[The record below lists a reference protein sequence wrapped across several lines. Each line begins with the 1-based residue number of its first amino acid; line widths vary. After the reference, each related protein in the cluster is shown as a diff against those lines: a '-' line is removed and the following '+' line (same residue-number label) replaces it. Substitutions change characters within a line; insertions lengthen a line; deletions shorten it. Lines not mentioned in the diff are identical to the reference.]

1 MFKLIFSDLHT
12 SKVMTRILFLVNLF
26 LFVVA
31 IWVSWVFPFLFPTL
45 VSHPFVKL
53 IAGMGYDLFT
63 PLLLLNGWYLFRA
76 EVLLRR

>member
-1 MFKLIFSDLHT
+1 MFKLIFTDLHT

-53 IAGMGYDLFT
+53 ISGMGYALFT

>member
-1 MFKLIFSDLHT
+1 MFKLIFTDLHT

-26 LFVVA
+26 RFVVA

-53 IAGMGYDLFT
+53 ISGMGYDLFT

>member
-31 IWVSWVFPFLFPTL
+31 IWISWVFPFLFPTL

-53 IAGMGYDLFT
+53 ISGMGD
-63 PLLLLNGWYLFRA
+63 RKS
-76 EVLLRR
+76 VV

>member
-12 SKVMTRILFLVNLF
+12 SKVMTRILVLVNLF

-53 IAGMGYDLFT
+53 ISGMGYVLFT